1 MKDRF
6 WLLVTL
12 YEHSLHYLIA
22 KVVSFVV
29 RLITNNR
36 LKKLRQPNKC
46 RRPCQSSFL
55 ITLEEKTNP
64 WKLND
69 WNSGILNLCQK
80 PCSLWLQFY
89 QISPSIQITKSDGI
103 FLSMRYSYTSLTELC
118 CASICKHET
127 DECYDQ
133 IGRKITTNL
142 VKTMTV
148 TTKFVV
154 TAVTMKLVVR
164 AVMSRLGLTGVTT
177 KLVVTANTTKLVV
190 SAYFSESCR
199 QNLYGSS
206 CLLVSYMNKHPTKY
220 YTRMPQL

>member
-127 DECYDQ
+127 DDKCYNQLITSNQ
-133 IGRKITTNL
+133 IGCNN
-142 VKTMTV
+142 VSYN
-148 TTKFVV
+148 KFVV
-154 TAVTMKLVVR
+154 TAVT
-164 AVMSRLGLTGVTT
+164 T
-177 KLVVTANTTKLVV
+177 KLVLTAVTTN
-190 SAYFSESCR
+190 
-199 QNLYGSS
+199 
-206 CLLVSYMNKHPTKY
+206 LVSPSLYNNFYSNHHMK
-220 YTRMPQL
+220 